1 MTTDKPDDNVGAQF
15 IAPTPDT
22 ATSDAHAPGS
32 STNAGEL
39 TVAPTSGSSTSAPMT
54 ESTRRELS
62 AALKQNWQR
71 EMEGVRT
78 YSDLARKEHDPAKR
92 RVLEKLA
99 EAEARHAAKW
109 ERKLLE
115 LGEEPP
121 EEQRT
126 LKMLFQGWLRRQVG
140 TEAALRQLEHE
151 EDRDIARYEAQAQSI
166 NDSEAQ
172 TMLREVRREEEAHG
186 RLIRDIVSP
195 IGPQG
200 MLDVILRRERWHKRG
215 GGWLGDAIY
224 GANDGLG
231 AVFGIVSGVA
241 GYTGASNSH
250 FVLISGL
257 AGMLASALSMGSGAF
272 LATKSEREV
281 YQAEINREEKE
292 IEEDPEEEKEEL
304 SLFYQL
310 KGFTEDE
317 AELLSSRLAEKPEQF
332 LRTLAHEELG
342 LSEENFPNPLL
353 AAVSASISTGIGAF
367 IPIIPF
373 FFLTGISAIAVAAV
387 ISLFAHFAVGAAK
400 TVVTGRSW
408 ISSGM
413 EMTIVGAI
421 EAVITYVLGAT
432 LRAA

>member
-1 MTTDKPDDNVGAQF
+1 MTIDKSDEN
-15 IAPTPDT
+15 
-22 ATSDAHAPGS
+22 AT
-32 STNAGEL
+32 
-39 TVAPTSGSSTSAPMT
+39 APMS
-54 ESTRRELS
+54 EQTRRELV
-62 AALKQNWQR
+62 AALQQNWQR
-71 EMEGVRT
+71 EIEGVRT
-78 YSDLARKEHDPAKR
+78 YSDLASKERDPAKR

-99 EAEARHAAKW
+99 EAEARHAARW
-109 ERKLLE
+109 ERKLIE
-115 LGEEPP
+115 LGAQPP
-121 EEQRT
+121 KEQRT
-126 LKMLFQGWLRRQVG
+126 LKMRVQGWLRRQVG
-140 TEAALRQLEHE
+140 TEAALRQLENE
-151 EDRDIARYEAQAQSI
+151 EDRDIARYEAQARSI

-186 RLIRDIVSP
+186 RIIRDIVSP

-224 GANDGLG
+224 GVNDGLG

-281 YQAEINREEKE
+281 YQAEMGREEKE
-292 IEEDPEEEKEEL
+292 IAEDPEEEKEEL

-317 AELLSSRLAEKPEQF
+317 AELLSSRLAERPEQF
-332 LRTLAHEELG
+332 LRTMAHEELG
-342 LSEENFPNPLL
+342 LSEESFPKPWV

-373 FFLTGISAIAVAAV
+373 FFLNGFLAIIVAAI
-387 ISLFAHFAVGAAK
+387 ISLAAHFVVGAAK

-408 ISSGM
+408 ISSGL
-413 EMTIVGAI
+413 EMTVVGAI
-421 EAVITYVLGAT
+421 EAVITYALGAT
-432 LRAA
+432 FKAA